1 MCDCYH
7 QEWFLWFMILW
18 QESSKDFDRERESAL
33 PAVVRFFKHTELLCC
48 GDCSEILIRAVAPV
62 TED

>member
-1 MCDCYH
+1 
-7 QEWFLWFMILW
+7 MILW

-33 PAVVRFFKHTELLCC
+33 PAVVRFFKHTELLYCC
-48 GDCSEILIRAVAPV
+48 DCSEILIRAVAPV